1 MREIWIPERKER
13 VDFIMRMVDLIEKK
27 RDGEPLSKKEIRFV
41 IDGYVQGDIPD
52 YQMSAWAMAVYFR
65 GMSLEETTELT
76 LAMAQSGDQLDLS
89 ALGGRFVDKHS
100 TGGVGDKTTLLLGP
114 MVAACGVPIAKMSGR
129 GLGHTGGTIDKLS
142 AVPGFRV
149 ELPQEEFLAQVK
161 KIGLS
166 VIAQTG
172 NLVPADKMLYALR
185 DVTATVSSI
194 PLIASSVMSKKIAA
208 GAQGIVLDVKYGSG
222 AFMKTVE
229 EARHLAK
236 TMVDIGNALGRQT
249 IAVLSNMNQPLGRAV
264 GNSLE
269 ILEVADALQGK
280 GPVDLIEVSLELGAW
295 MLVAGD
301 AVPNV
306 EAGKAC
312 LRQSL
317 ASGAAWNKFL
327 SFLTEQG
334 GDAQA
339 VADRQLRVSP
349 WNLPILA
356 QETGYIQPFDAHK
369 IGILAMTLGAGRVTK
384 ESSIDLGAGVILT
397 RKAGEWVEA
406 GEPIMQLYG
415 SNKEMVEEG
424 LLLAQSLVAVG
435 KIPPELPPLIEEVI
449 Q

>member
-1 MREIWIPERKER
+1 
-13 VDFIMRMVDLIEKK
+13 MRMVDLIEKK
-27 RDGEPLSKKEIRFV
+27 RDGEPLSKTEINF
-41 IDGYVQGDIPD
+41 IIHGYVQGDIPD

-65 GMSLEETTELT
+65 GMSLEETAELT

-89 ALGGRFVDKHS
+89 TLGGRYVDKHS

-114 MVAACGVPIAKMSGR
+114 MVAACGVPVAKMSGR

-142 AVPGFRV
+142 SVPGFRV
-149 ELPQEEFLAQVK
+149 ELSQEEFLAQVK

-172 NLVPADKMLYALR
+172 NLVPADKLLYALR

-208 GAQGIVLDVKYGSG
+208 GAQGIILDVKYGSG
-222 AFMKTVE
+222 AFMKTLE
-229 EARHLAK
+229 EAHRLAK
-236 TMVDIGNALGRQT
+236 TMVDIGNELGRQT

-280 GPVDLIEVSLELGAW
+280 GPEDLMEVSLELGAW
-295 MLVAGD
+295 MLVAGG

-306 EAGKAC
+306 EAGKVR

-317 ASGAAWNKFL
+317 ESGAAWNKFL
-327 SFLTEQG
+327 AFLTDQG

-339 VADRQLRVSP
+339 VIDRSLKVAP

-356 QETGYIQPFDAHK
+356 HETGYVQPFDAHK
-369 IGILAMTLGAGRVTK
+369 IGILAMELGAGRVTK
-384 ESSIDLGAGVILT
+384 DSPIDLGAGVVLT

-406 GEPIMQLYG
+406 GEPILQLYG
-415 SNKEMVEEG
+415 GNKEMLAEG
-424 LLLAQSLVAVG
+424 LKLAQTLITVG
-435 KIPPELPPLIEEVI
+435 SEAPELPPLIEEVI

>member
-1 MREIWIPERKER
+1 
-13 VDFIMRMVDLIEKK
+13 MRMVDLIEKK
-27 RDGEPLSKKEIRFV
+27 REGKTLSKVEIHF
-41 IDGYVQGDIPD
+41 IINSYVQGDIPD

-65 GMSLEETTELT
+65 GMSLEETAELT

-89 ALGGRFVDKHS
+89 TLGGRFVDKHS

-114 MVAACGVPIAKMSGR
+114 MVAACGVPVAKMSGK

-142 AVPGFRV
+142 SVPGFRV
-149 ELPQEEFLAQVK
+149 ELTQEEFLAQVQ

-172 NLVPADKMLYALR
+172 NLVPADKLLYALR

-229 EARHLAK
+229 EARILAK
-236 TMVDIGNALGRQT
+236 TMVDIGKTLGRQT
-249 IAVLSNMNQPLGRAV
+249 IAVLSSMNQPLGRAV

-280 GPVDLIEVSLELGAW
+280 GPDDLMEVSLELGAW
-295 MLVAGD
+295 MLVVGD

-312 LRQSL
+312 LRQSIEN
-317 ASGAAWNKFL
+317 GAAWNKFL
-327 SFLTEQG
+327 AFLTGQG

-339 VADRQLRVSP
+339 VKDRRLKVAP

-356 QETGYIQPFDAHK
+356 QETGYVQPFDAHK
-369 IGILAMTLGAGRVTK
+369 IGILAMVLGAGRVTK
-384 ESSIDLGAGVILT
+384 ESSIDLGAGVVLT

-406 GEPIMQLYG
+406 GEPILQLYG
-415 SNKEMVEEG
+415 SNQEKLADG
-424 LLLAQSLVAVG
+424 LKLAQSLVAVG
-435 KIPPELPPLIEEVI
+435 KEVPELPPLIEEVI

>member
-1 MREIWIPERKER
+1 
-13 VDFIMRMVDLIEKK
+13 MRMVDLIEKK
-27 RDGEPLSKKEIRFV
+27 RDGGALSKEEIRFI
-41 IDGYVQGDIPD
+41 IDGYVQGEIPD
-52 YQMSAWAMAVYFR
+52 YQMSAWAMAVFFR
-65 GMSLEETTELT
+65 GMTLEETAELT

-89 ALGGRFVDKHS
+89 SLGGRFVDKHS

-114 MVAACGVPIAKMSGR
+114 MVAACGVPVAKMSGR

-142 AVPGFRV
+142 SVPGFKV
-149 ELPQEEFLAQVK
+149 ELTQEEFLAQVK

-172 NLVPADKMLYALR
+172 NLVPADKKLYALR

-229 EARHLAK
+229 EARELAK
-236 TMVDIGNALGRQT
+236 TMVDIGNKLGRQT
-249 IAVLSNMNQPLGRAV
+249 IAVLSNMSQPLGRAV

-280 GPVDLIEVSLELGAW
+280 GPNDLMEVSLELGAW
-295 MLVAGD
+295 MLVVGEVVAD
-301 AVPNV
+301 V
-306 EAGKAC
+306 ETGKER

-317 ASGAAWNKFL
+317 ESGAAWQKFL
-327 SFLTEQG
+327 DLLAEQG

-339 VADRQLRVSP
+339 VAERRLRVSP

-356 QETGYIQPFDAHK
+356 KDTGYVQPSDAHK

-384 ESSIDLGAGVILT
+384 ESPIDLGAGIILAK
-397 RKAGEWVEA
+397 KAGEWVEA
-406 GEPIMQLYG
+406 GEPLLQLYS
-415 SNKEMVEEG
+415 SNKDMLAEG
-424 LLLAQSLVAVG
+424 LQLAQNLVSVG
-435 KIPPELPPLIEEVI
+435 SEPPDMSPLIE
-449 Q
+449 

>member
-1 MREIWIPERKER
+1 
-13 VDFIMRMVDLIEKK
+13 MVDLIEKK
-27 RDGEPLSKKEIRFV
+27 RDGEPLSKSEINF
-41 IDGYVQGDIPD
+41 IINSYVRGDIPD

-65 GMSLEETTELT
+65 GMSLEETAVLT
-76 LAMAQSGDQLDLS
+76 LAMVQSGDQLDLS
-89 ALGGRFVDKHS
+89 AIGGRVVDKHS

-149 ELPQEEFLAQVK
+149 ELTQGEFLAQVK

-172 NLVPADKMLYALR
+172 NLVPADKLLYALR

-229 EARHLAK
+229 EARMLAK
-236 TMVDIGNALGRQT
+236 TMVDIGKALGRRT

-269 ILEVADALQGK
+269 ILEAADALQGK
-280 GPVDLIEVSLELGAW
+280 GPEDLRAVSLELGSW
-295 MLVAGD
+295 MLVVGD
-301 AVPNV
+301 AVPN
-306 EAGKAC
+306 AGTGKAV

-317 ASGAAWNKFL
+317 ANGAAWNKFL

-339 VADRQLRVSP
+339 VADRRLRVAP
-349 WNLPILA
+349 WNLPLLA
-356 QETGYIQPFDAHK
+356 PDTGYVQPFDAQK
-369 IGILAMTLGAGRVTK
+369 IGILAMVLGAGRVTK
-384 ESSIDLGAGVILT
+384 DSPIDLGAGVVLT
-397 RKAGEWVEA
+397 RKAGEWAEE
-406 GEPIMQLYG
+406 GEPLMQLYG
-415 SNKEMVEEG
+415 SNQEMLAEG
-424 LLLAQSLVAVG
+424 LKLAQTLVKVDSVA
-435 KIPPELPPLIEEVI
+435 PELPPLIEEVI

>member
-1 MREIWIPERKER
+1 
-13 VDFIMRMVDLIEKK
+13 MRMVDLIENK
-27 RDGEPLSKKEIRFV
+27 RDGGALSKEEIRFI

-52 YQMSAWAMAVYFR
+52 YQMSAWAMAVFFR
-65 GMSLEETTELT
+65 GMTPEETAELT

-89 ALGGRFVDKHS
+89 SLGGRFVDKHS

-114 MVAACGVPIAKMSGR
+114 MVSACGVPVAKMSGR

-142 AVPGFRV
+142 SVPGFRV
-149 ELPQEEFLAQVK
+149 ELTQEEFLAQVK

-172 NLVPADKMLYALR
+172 NMVPADKKLYALR

-229 EARHLAK
+229 EARVLAK
-236 TMVDIGNALGRQT
+236 TMVDIGNKLGRQT
-249 IAVLSNMNQPLGRAV
+249 IAVLSNMSQPLGHAV

-280 GPVDLIEVSLELGAW
+280 GPNDLMEVSLELGAW
-295 MLVAGD
+295 MLVAGEVVAD
-301 AVPNV
+301 V
-306 EAGKAC
+306 ETGKGR

-317 ASGAAWNKFL
+317 ENGTAWNKFL
-327 SFLTEQG
+327 AFLTEQG

-339 VADRQLRVSP
+339 VAERRLRVSP

-356 QETGYIQPFDAHK
+356 RDTGYVLPYDAHK
-369 IGILAMTLGAGRVTK
+369 IGILAMVLGAGRATK
-384 ESSIDLGAGVILT
+384 ESSIDLGSGVVLAK
-397 RKAGEWVEA
+397 KAGEWVEA
-406 GEPIMQLYG
+406 GEPILQLYS
-415 SNKEMVEEG
+415 SNKDMLAEG
-424 LLLAQSLVAVG
+424 LQLAQNLVSVG
-435 KIPPELPPLIEEVI
+435 SEAPDLPPLIEEVI
-449 Q
+449 

>member
-1 MREIWIPERKER
+1 
-13 VDFIMRMVDLIEKK
+13 MRMVDLIEKK
-27 RDGEPLSKKEIRFV
+27 RDGESLSKSEINF
-41 IDGYVQGDIPD
+41 IIKGYVRGDIPD

-65 GMSLEETTELT
+65 GMSLEETAELT

-89 ALGGRFVDKHS
+89 ALGRRIVDKHS

-129 GLGHTGGTIDKLS
+129 GMGHTGGTIDKLS
-142 AVPGFRV
+142 AVPGFRA
-149 ELPQEEFLAQVK
+149 ELTQEEFLAQVK

-172 NLVPADKMLYALR
+172 NLVPADKLLYALR

-229 EARHLAK
+229 EARMLAK
-236 TMVDIGNALGRQT
+236 TMVDIGKALGRQT

-280 GPVDLIEVSLELGAW
+280 GPEDLMEVSLELGAW

-301 AVPNV
+301 VVANAG
-306 EAGKAC
+306 AGKAV
-312 LRQSL
+312 LRQSV

-339 VADRQLRVSP
+339 VAERRLRVAP
-349 WNLPILA
+349 WNLPLLA
-356 QETGYIQPFDAHK
+356 PESGYVQPFDAHK
-369 IGILAMTLGAGRVTK
+369 IGILAMALGAGRVTK
-384 ESSIDLGAGVILT
+384 ESPIDLGAGVVLT
-397 RKAGEWVEA
+397 RKVGEWAEA
-406 GEPIMQLYG
+406 GEPLLQLYG
-415 SNKEMVEEG
+415 SNQEMLAEG
-424 LLLAQSLVAVG
+424 LKRAQNLVTVG
-435 KIPPELPPLIEEVI
+435 SVAPELPPLIEEVI

>member
-1 MREIWIPERKER
+1 
-13 VDFIMRMVDLIEKK
+13 MRMVDLIEKK
-27 RDGEPLSKKEIRFV
+27 RDGEPLSKAEIHFI

-65 GMSLEETTELT
+65 GMSLEETSELT

-89 ALGGRFVDKHS
+89 TLGGRFVDKHS

-114 MVAACGVPIAKMSGR
+114 MVAACGVPVAKMSGR

-149 ELPQEEFLAQVK
+149 ELTQEEFLAQVK

-166 VIAQTG
+166 IIAQTG
-172 NLVPADKMLYALR
+172 NLVPADKLLYALR

-229 EARHLAK
+229 EARMLAK
-236 TMVDIGNALGRQT
+236 TMVNIGKALGRQT

-269 ILEVADALQGK
+269 VLEVADALQGK
-280 GPVDLIEVSLELGAW
+280 GPEDLMEVSLELGAW

-306 EAGKAC
+306 GAGKAC

-327 SFLTEQG
+327 AFLTEQG

-339 VADRQLRVSP
+339 VAERRLRVAP

-356 QETGYIQPFDAHK
+356 HETGYVQPFDAHK
-369 IGILAMTLGAGRVTK
+369 IGILAMALGAGRVTK
-384 ESSIDLGAGVILT
+384 ESLIDLGAGVVLT

-406 GEPIMQLYG
+406 GEPILQLYG
-415 SNKEMVEEG
+415 SNKEMLAEG
-424 LLLAQSLVAVG
+424 LKLAQNLVTVG
-435 KIPPELPPLIEEVI
+435 REAPELPPLIEEVI

>member
-1 MREIWIPERKER
+1 
-13 VDFIMRMVDLIEKK
+13 
-27 RDGEPLSKKEIRFV
+27 
-41 IDGYVQGDIPD
+41 
-52 YQMSAWAMAVYFR
+52 
-65 GMSLEETTELT
+65 MSLEETAELT

-89 ALGGRFVDKHS
+89 TLGERFVDKHS

-114 MVAACGVPIAKMSGR
+114 MVAACGVSVAKMSGR

-149 ELPQEEFLAQVK
+149 ELTQEEFLTQVK
-161 KIGLS
+161 KIGLA

-172 NLVPADKMLYALR
+172 NLVPADKLLYALR

-229 EARHLAK
+229 EARMLAK
-236 TMVDIGNALGRQT
+236 TMVAIGKELGRQT

-280 GPVDLIEVSLELGAW
+280 GPEDLIEVSLELGAW

-306 EAGKAC
+306 GAGKAC

-317 ASGAAWNKFL
+317 ESGAAWNKFL
-327 SFLTEQG
+327 AFLTEQG

-339 VADRQLRVSP
+339 VADRRLRVAP

-356 QETGYIQPFDAHK
+356 HETGYVQPFDAHK
-369 IGILAMTLGAGRVTK
+369 IGILAMALGAGRVTK
-384 ESSIDLGAGVILT
+384 DSPIDLGAGVVLT

-415 SNKEMVEEG
+415 SNKEMLAEG
-424 LLLAQSLVAVG
+424 LKLTQNLVTVG
-435 KIPPELPPLIEEVI
+435 REAPELPPLIEEII

>member
-1 MREIWIPERKER
+1 
-13 VDFIMRMVDLIEKK
+13 MRMVDLIEKK
-27 RDGEPLSKKEIRFV
+27 RDGGALSKEEIRF
-41 IDGYVQGDIPD
+41 IIYGYVQGEIPD
-52 YQMSAWAMAVYFR
+52 YQMSAWAMAVFFR
-65 GMSLEETTELT
+65 GMTLEETAELT

-89 ALGGRFVDKHS
+89 SLGGRFVDKHS

-114 MVAACGVPIAKMSGR
+114 MVAACGVPVAKMSGR

-142 AVPGFRV
+142 SVPGFKV
-149 ELPQEEFLAQVK
+149 ELTQEEFLAQVK

-172 NLVPADKMLYALR
+172 NLVPADKKLYALR

-229 EARHLAK
+229 EARELAK
-236 TMVDIGNALGRQT
+236 TMVDIGNKLGRQT
-249 IAVLSNMNQPLGRAV
+249 IAVLSNMSQPLGRAV

-280 GPVDLIEVSLELGAW
+280 GPNDLMEVSLELGAW
-295 MLVAGD
+295 MLVAGEVVAD
-301 AVPNV
+301 V
-306 EAGKAC
+306 ETGKER

-317 ASGAAWNKFL
+317 ESGAAWQKFL
-327 SFLTEQG
+327 DLLAEQG

-339 VADRQLRVSP
+339 VAERRLRVSP

-356 QETGYIQPFDAHK
+356 KDTGYVQPSDAHK

-384 ESSIDLGAGVILT
+384 ESSIDLGAGVILAK
-397 RKAGEWVEA
+397 KAGEWVEA
-406 GEPIMQLYG
+406 GEPLLQLYG
-415 SNKEMVEEG
+415 SNKDMLAEG
-424 LLLAQSLVAVG
+424 LQLAQNLVSVG
-435 KIPPELPPLIEEVI
+435 SEPPDMSPLIEEVI

>member
-1 MREIWIPERKER
+1 
-13 VDFIMRMVDLIEKK
+13 MRMVDLIEKK
-27 RDGEPLSKKEIRFV
+27 RDGEPLSKSEIYF
-41 IDGYVQGDIPD
+41 IINSYVQGDVPD

-65 GMSLEETTELT
+65 GMSLEETAELT

-89 ALGGRFVDKHS
+89 ALSGRFVDKHS

-114 MVAACGVPIAKMSGR
+114 MVAACGVPVAKMSGR
-129 GLGHTGGTIDKLS
+129 GLGHTGGTIDKLT

-149 ELPQEEFLAQVK
+149 ELTQEEFLAQVK

-172 NLVPADKMLYALR
+172 NLVPADKLLYALR

-229 EARHLAK
+229 EARMLAK
-236 TMVDIGNALGRQT
+236 TMVNIGKALGRQT

-280 GPVDLIEVSLELGAW
+280 GPKDLMEVSFELGAW

-306 EAGKAC
+306 GAGKAC
-312 LRQSL
+312 LRQSIETV
-317 ASGAAWNKFL
+317 SY
-327 SFLTEQG
+327 TH
-334 GDAQA
+334 
-339 VADRQLRVSP
+339 LR
-349 WNLPILA
+349 A
-356 QETGYIQPFDAHK
+356 HETRH
-369 IGILAMTLGAGRVTK
+369 
-384 ESSIDLGAGVILT
+384 DLVC
-397 RKAGEWVEA
+397 R
-406 GEPIMQLYG
+406 
-415 SNKEMVEEG
+415 
-424 LLLAQSLVAVG
+424 LLLD
-435 KIPPELPPLIEEVI
+435 K
-449 Q
+449 

>member
-1 MREIWIPERKER
+1 
-13 VDFIMRMVDLIEKK
+13 MRMVDLIEKK
-27 RDGEPLSKKEIRFV
+27 RDGEPLSKAEIDF
-41 IDGYVQGDIPD
+41 IINSYVQEDIPD

-65 GMSLEETTELT
+65 GMSLEETAELT

-89 ALGGRFVDKHS
+89 TLGGRFVDKHS

-114 MVAACGVPIAKMSGR
+114 MVAACGVPVAKMSGR

-149 ELPQEEFLAQVK
+149 ELTQEEFLAQVK

-172 NLVPADKMLYALR
+172 NLVPADKLLYALR
-185 DVTATVSSI
+185 DVTGTVSSI
-194 PLIASSVMSKKIAA
+194 PLIASSIMSKKIAA

-229 EARHLAK
+229 EARVLAK
-236 TMVDIGNALGRQT
+236 TMVDIGKALGRQT
-249 IAVLSNMNQPLGRAV
+249 IAVLSNMDQPLGRAV

-280 GPVDLIEVSLELGAW
+280 GPDDLMKVSLELGGW

-306 EAGKAC
+306 ETGKAC
-312 LRQSL
+312 LRQSVE
-317 ASGAAWNKFL
+317 SGAAWNKFL
-327 SFLTEQG
+327 AFLTEQG

-339 VADRQLRVSP
+339 VIERRLRVAP
-349 WNLPILA
+349 WNLPMLA
-356 QETGYIQPFDAHK
+356 RETGYVQPFDAHK

-384 ESSIDLGAGVILT
+384 DSPIDLGAGVVLT

-406 GEPIMQLYG
+406 GDPLLHLYG
-415 SNKEMVEEG
+415 SNKEMLAEG
-424 LLLAQSLVAVG
+424 LKYAGNLIVVG
-435 KIPPELPPLIEEVI
+435 SEAPELTPLIEEVI

>member
-1 MREIWIPERKER
+1 
-13 VDFIMRMVDLIEKK
+13 MRMVELIEKK
-27 RDGEPLSKKEIRFV
+27 RDGELLSKAEIHF
-41 IDGYVQGDIPD
+41 IINSYVQGDIPD

-65 GMSLEETTELT
+65 GMSLEETAELT
-76 LAMAQSGDQLDLS
+76 LAMAQSGDQMDLS

-114 MVAACGVPIAKMSGR
+114 MVAACGVPVAKMSGR

-149 ELPQEEFLAQVK
+149 ELTQEEFLAQVK

-172 NLVPADKMLYALR
+172 NLVPADKLLYALR

-222 AFMKTVE
+222 AFMKTVA
-229 EARHLAK
+229 EARMLAK
-236 TMVDIGNALGRQT
+236 TMVSIGKTLGRQT

-280 GPVDLIEVSLELGAW
+280 GPDDLMEVSLELGAW

-306 EAGKAC
+306 GAGKVC
-312 LRQSL
+312 LRHSIE
-317 ASGAAWNKFL
+317 SGAAWNKFL

-334 GDAQA
+334 GDAQLVIEHGLK
-339 VADRQLRVSP
+339 VAP

-356 QETGYIQPFDAHK
+356 QETGYVQLFDAHK
-369 IGILAMTLGAGRVTK
+369 IGTLAMTLGAGRVTK
-384 ESSIDLGAGVILT
+384 DSLIDLGAGVILT
-397 RKAGEWVEA
+397 RKAGEWVES
-406 GEPIMQLYG
+406 GEPILQLYG
-415 SNKEMVEEG
+415 SNKEMLAGG
-424 LLLAQSLVAVG
+424 LKLAQNLVAVG
-435 KIPPELPPLIEEVI
+435 KEAPELPTLIEEVI

>member
-1 MREIWIPERKER
+1 
-13 VDFIMRMVDLIEKK
+13 MRMVDLIVKK
-27 RDGEPLSKKEIRFV
+27 REGEPLSKAEIHF
-41 IDGYVQGDIPD
+41 IIHNYVQGGIPD

-89 ALGGRFVDKHS
+89 SLGERFVDKHS

-114 MVAACGVPIAKMSGR
+114 MVAACGVPVAKMSGR
-129 GLGHTGGTIDKLS
+129 GLGHTGGTIDKLT

-149 ELPQEEFLAQVK
+149 ELTQEEFLAQVK

-172 NLVPADKMLYALR
+172 NLVPADKLLYALR

-229 EARHLAK
+229 EARMLAK
-236 TMVDIGNALGRQT
+236 TMVNIGKALGRQT

-280 GPVDLIEVSLELGAW
+280 GPKDLMEVSLELGAW

-306 EAGKAC
+306 GAGKAC
-312 LRQSL
+312 LRQSIE
-317 ASGAAWNKFL
+317 SGAAWHKFL
-327 SFLTEQG
+327 AFLTEQG

-339 VADRQLRVSP
+339 VIERRLRVSP

-356 QETGYIQPFDAHK
+356 VETGYVQPFDAQD
-369 IGILAMTLGAGRVTK
+369 IGVLAMRLGAGRVTK
-384 ESSIDLGAGVILT
+384 DSPIDLGAGVVLT

-406 GEPIMQLYG
+406 GEPLMQLYG
-415 SNKEMVEEG
+415 SNKEMLTEG
-424 LLLAQSLVAVG
+424 IKLAQDLVTVGEEAV
-435 KIPPELPPLIEEVI
+435 ELPPLIEEVI

>member
-1 MREIWIPERKER
+1 
-13 VDFIMRMVDLIEKK
+13 MRMVDLIEKK
-27 RDGEPLSKKEIRFV
+27 RDGEALSREEIRFI
-41 IDGYVQGDIPD
+41 IDGYVQGGIPD

-65 GMSLEETTELT
+65 GMTLEETAELT
-76 LAMAQSGDQLDLS
+76 LMMAQSGDQLDLS
-89 ALGGRFVDKHS
+89 ILGRRFVDKHS

-114 MVAACGVPIAKMSGR
+114 MVAACGVPVAKMSGR

-142 AVPGFRV
+142 SVPGFKV
-149 ELPQEEFLAQVK
+149 ELTQEEFLAQVK

-172 NLVPADKMLYALR
+172 NLVPADKKLYALR

-229 EARHLAK
+229 EARVLAR
-236 TMVDIGNALGRQT
+236 TMVDIGNKLGRQT
-249 IAVLSNMNQPLGRAV
+249 IAVLSNMSQPLGRAV

-280 GPVDLIEVSLELGAW
+280 GPDDLMEVSLELGAW
-295 MLVAGD
+295 MLVAGEVVAD
-301 AVPNV
+301 V
-306 EAGKAC
+306 ETGKER
-312 LRQSL
+312 LSQSL
-317 ASGAAWNKFL
+317 ESGAAWYRFL
-327 SFLTEQG
+327 AFLTEQG

-339 VADRQLRVSP
+339 VAERRLRVSP

-356 QETGYIQPFDAHK
+356 QDTGYVQPYDAHK

-384 ESSIDLGAGVILT
+384 ESSIDLGAGVVLAK
-397 RKAGEWVEA
+397 KAGEWVEA
-406 GEPIMQLYG
+406 GEPILQLY
-415 SNKEMVEEG
+415 SSDKNMLAEG
-424 LLLAQSLVAVG
+424 LQLAQNLVSVG
-435 KIPPELPPLIEEVI
+435 SEAPELPPLIEEVI

>member
-1 MREIWIPERKER
+1 
-13 VDFIMRMVDLIEKK
+13 MRMVDLIEKK

>member
-1 MREIWIPERKER
+1 
-13 VDFIMRMVDLIEKK
+13 MRMVDLIEKK
-27 RDGEPLSKKEIRFV
+27 RDGETLSKAEIHF
-41 IDGYVQGDIPD
+41 IINSYVQGDIPD

-65 GMSLEETTELT
+65 GMSLEETAELT

-89 ALGGRFVDKHS
+89 TLGGRFVDKHS

-114 MVAACGVPIAKMSGR
+114 MVAACGVPVAKMSGR
-129 GLGHTGGTIDKLS
+129 GLGHTGGTIDKLC

-149 ELPQEEFLAQVK
+149 ELTQEEFLAQVK

-172 NLVPADKMLYALR
+172 NLVPADKLLYALR

-229 EARHLAK
+229 EAQKLAK
-236 TMVDIGNALGRQT
+236 TMVNIGKALGRQT

-280 GPVDLIEVSLELGAW
+280 GPEDLMEVSLELGAW

-306 EAGKAC
+306 GAGKAC

-317 ASGAAWNKFL
+317 ESGAAWNKL
-327 SFLTEQG
+327 LAFLTEQG

-339 VADRQLRVSP
+339 VAERRLRVAP

-356 QETGYIQPFDAHK
+356 HETGYVQPFDAHK
-369 IGILAMTLGAGRVTK
+369 IGILAMALGAGRVTK
-384 ESSIDLGAGVILT
+384 ESPIDLGAGVVLT

-406 GEPIMQLYG
+406 GEPLLQLYG
-415 SNKEMVEEG
+415 SNKEMLAEG
-424 LLLAQSLVAVG
+424 LKLAQNLVTVG
-435 KIPPELPPLIEEVI
+435 REAPELPPLIEEVI